1 MSGISSAIE
10 ALMRSIG
17 ISDNQVLAASPSS
30 LLQPKSKLLRNLRPE
45 PGSLGD
51 GTARAEAGTTLIG
64 ALVDLYPK
72 LRRIGKP
79 RFFLLTFCWDQG
91 MLQLDARGVPQL
103 KPMKHKIFKAVASI
117 GLDAIGV
124 MEVAPFRKSKIHDE
138 MLFLHGHLVGWTFD
152 PAFKPNKAASKLMK
166 GPAFPNSLGLPSVT
180 IRSRRKSAN
189 LFHGDETAAK
199 QLFSN
204 LEEDQTEASLAWLG
218 YYLFQAPSYAQ
229 HAYRDKKRKGKVKLR
244 KSKNQ
249 SNSLAI
255 ASRMLLNT
263 IPVGEAVFGIG
274 EGRLVRL
281 AWKKQYLSALKANN
295 RTLKAVK
302 AERVKRKKA
311 RKLVIRKRQAM
322 LAKRLGRLPQLPET
336 RHS

>member
-1 MSGISSAIE
+1 MSGISSAVE
-10 ALMRSIG
+10 ALRRSIE
-17 ISDNQVLAASPSS
+17 IFDNQVLAASPSS
-30 LLQPKSKLLRNLRPE
+30 LLKPNSKLLRKLRPE

-51 GTARAEAGTTLIG
+51 GAARAEAGTALIG

-79 RFFLLTFCWDQG
+79 RFFLVTFCYDQG
-91 MLQLDARGVPQL
+91 MLKLDAKDAPQL
-103 KPMKHKIFKAVASI
+103 EPMKHKIYKAVASM

-124 MEVAPFRKSKIHDE
+124 MEVAPFRKSKLHDK

-152 PAFKPNKAASKLMK
+152 PAFKPNKAADFLMK

-189 LFHGDETAAK
+189 VFQGEEVLAK
-199 QLFSN
+199 RLFSD
-204 LEEDQTEASLAWLG
+204 LEEDQTDASLAWLG

-229 HAYRDKKRKGKVKLR
+229 HAYRDKKRPGKVKLR

-249 SNSLAI
+249 SHSLAI
-255 ASRMLLNT
+255 ASRRLLNK
-263 IPVGEAVFGIG
+263 IPVGEAIFGIG

-281 AWKKQYLSALKANN
+281 DWKRRYLQAMKAHE
-295 RTLKAVK
+295 RTLQASRAETRRRRKAK
-302 AERVKRKKA
+302 KLIIKR
-311 RKLVIRKRQAM
+311 RQAK
-322 LAKRLGRLPQLPET
+322 LAKRMVCLGEV
-336 RHS
+336 S